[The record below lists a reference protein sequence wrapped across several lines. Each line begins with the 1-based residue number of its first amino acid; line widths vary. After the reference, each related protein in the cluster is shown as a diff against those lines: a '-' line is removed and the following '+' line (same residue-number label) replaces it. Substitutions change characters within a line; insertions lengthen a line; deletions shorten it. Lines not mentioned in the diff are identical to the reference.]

1 MGLPDRSPISYAV
14 IVQTEVAII
23 SLSGVKLAAETNPRM
38 VSITYLSFSL

>member
-23 SLSGVKLAAETNPRM
+23 PLSGVKLAAGTNPG
-38 VSITYLSFSL
+38 LSFSLAYG